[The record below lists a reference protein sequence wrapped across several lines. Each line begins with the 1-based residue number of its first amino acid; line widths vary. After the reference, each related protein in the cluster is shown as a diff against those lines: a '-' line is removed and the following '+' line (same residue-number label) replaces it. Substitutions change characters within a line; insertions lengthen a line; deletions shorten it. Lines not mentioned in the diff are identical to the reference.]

1 MERRKEMPKYVLS
14 YYRLENQTW
23 QYHADIV
30 EADSPKDIKL
40 PNATL
45 YSVQVE
51 QYDDSI
57 RRSREN
63 NQQLVHPYRPNR

>member
-1 MERRKEMPKYVLS
+1 MN
-14 YYRLENQTW
+14 NQW
-23 QYHADIV
+23 EYNADIV

-51 QYDDSI
+51 QYDNI

-63 NQQLVHPYRPNR
+63 NQQLVHPYRPNRPKVL